1 MNARDR
7 ILGKIRNAQA
17 NKTLGAIAATD
28 QHTESIASHL
38 ANHRRGPL
46 PPPPDSL
53 VACFKERV
61 IKLSSDVLETHDK
74 MEVPALLARYLSERK
89 LPMRGV
95 CWTSLAGLP
104 WRAAGLDMRSRPANG
119 HARFPHL
126 NPLNETTSHSTRL
139 LKTAAKSLVIP
150 QAVEEANESLREFN
164 VNDQDMVGVT
174 GTFCAIAET
183 GTLMVLSGA
192 ETPAT
197 TSLLPETHVAV
208 LDPRR
213 IVATMEDAWELMRK
227 EYKQPP
233 RAVNF
238 ISGPSRT
245 ADIEQTVTLGA
256 HGPYRVLLILAPH

>member
-104 WRAAGLDMRSRPANG
+104 WRAAGLDMQSRPATN
-119 HARFPHL
+119 
-126 NPLNETTSHSTRL
+126 
-139 LKTAAKSLVIP
+139 
-150 QAVEEANESLREFN
+150 
-164 VNDQDMVGVT
+164 QDMVGVT